1 MKKKKVLMVMR
12 LYTGLETSLET
23 GEWQPEGVPTVYN
36 FINKASKNFDL
47 KLLLTCKDSGKTYIS
62 GWKKELDQICIL
74 HGLAAPVIVLA
85 GTSYFGNIL
94 PRKIAMV
101 LRDLRHLY
109 KIFYFVWSEKPD
121 LIYCDGAN
129 VTFAYCLSKMFP
141 KTPIVLRLLGICS
154 FLRGLPDA
162 TRFVHRIY
170 KLAFNGRFSIA
181 IGTQDG
187 TGTEYFFERMLNK
200 SVPRCV
206 LLNGTDEGKPFPD
219 LEKTLPNGWSA
230 SASQCTTVLFVGRLE
245 ADKGIQVFVEAV
257 LSVLS
262 KGVSGV
268 RAIIVGSG
276 SLFDEV
282 KQKVE
287 QSGYEENFLFTGSV
301 PHAHIIG
308 FHFLSD
314 IYVSTNSD
322 GNLTNANLEA
332 IAANACMIVPAPQ
345 HEKHI
350 DVKTT
355 EYLADA
361 VSYFRHDDPNDLKDK
376 ILHLVNNPHEIEQQ
390 SRRLAMKKKS
400 FMRSWDERV
409 QEEIQILDSML
420 SQEV

>member
-12 LYTGLETSLET
+12 LYTGLERSLET
-23 GEWQPEGVPTVYN
+23 GSWKPEGVPTVYN
-36 FINKASKNFDL
+36 FINSAATKYDL
-47 KLLLTCKDSGKTYIS
+47 TVILTCKDSGKTYMS
-62 GWKKELDQICIL
+62 GWKEKQDKNFFLT
-74 HGLAAPVIVLA
+74 GLPAPIIVLA
-85 GTSYFGNIL
+85 GTSFFGNL
-94 PRKIAMV
+94 LSRKLAMI

-109 KIFYFVWSEKPD
+109 KIFYFVWSERPD

-129 VTFAYCLSKMFP
+129 VTFAYCLSKIFP
-141 KTPIVLRLLGICS
+141 KMPIVLRLLGICS

-170 KLAFNGRFSIA
+170 KLAFRGKFSMA

-187 TGTEYFFERMLNK
+187 TGTEYFFERALTE

-219 LEKTLPNGWSA
+219 LEKTLPDGWSF
-230 SASQCTTVLFVGRLE
+230 SDTKYTTILFIGRIE
-245 ADKGIQVFVEAV
+245 ADKGIWVFVEAV
-257 LSVLS
+257 LKLLS

-282 KQKVE
+282 KQKVD
-287 QSGYEENFLFTGSV
+287 QSGYEDNFLFTGSV

-314 IYVSTNSD
+314 IYVSANSD

-355 EYLADA
+355 EYLAGA

-376 ILHLVNNPHEIEQQ
+376 ILHLVNNPYEIEQQ
-390 SRRLAMKKKS
+390 SLRLATKKKS
-400 FMRSWDERV
+400 FMRSWDERIH
-409 QEEIQILDSML
+409 EELQILDTIL
-420 SQEV
+420 S

>member
-1 MKKKKVLMVMR
+1 MR
-12 LYTGLETSLET
+12 LYTGLERSLET
-23 GEWQPEGVPTVYN
+23 GTWQPEGVPTVYN
-36 FINKASKNFDL
+36 FINSAATKYDL
-47 KLLLTCKDSGKTYIS
+47 TIILTCKDSGKTYMS
-62 GWKKELDQICIL
+62 GWKEKQDKNFFLT
-74 HGLAAPVIVLA
+74 GLPASIIVLA
-85 GTSYFGNIL
+85 GTSFFGNLL
-94 PRKIAMV
+94 PRKIAMIF
-101 LRDLRHLY
+101 RDLRHLY
-109 KIFYFVWSEKPD
+109 KIVHFVRHEKPD

-129 VTFAYCLSKMFP
+129 VTFAYCLSKIFP
-141 KTPIVLRLLGICS
+141 KTPMVLRLLGICS

-162 TRFVHRIY
+162 KRLVHRIY
-170 KLAFNGRFSIA
+170 KLAFRGRFSMA

-187 TGTEYFFERMLNK
+187 TGTEYFFERALNET
-200 SVPRCV
+200 VPRCV
-206 LLNGTDEGKPFPD
+206 LLNGTDKAKPFLG
-219 LEKTLPNGWSA
+219 LEKTLPLGWSDTV
-230 SASQCTTVLFVGRLE
+230 SRYKTVLFVGRIE
-245 ADKGIQVFVEAV
+245 ADKGIRIFIDAV
-257 LSVLS
+257 LGVLS
-262 KGVSGV
+262 SGVNDV

-282 KQKVE
+282 KQKVD
-287 QSGYEENFLFTGSV
+287 QSGYENKFLFTGSV
-301 PHAHIIG
+301 PHAHILG

-376 ILHLVNNPHEIEQQ
+376 ILHLVNNPHEIEQL
-390 SRRLAMKKKS
+390 SRKLDTKKKS

-409 QEEIQILDSML
+409 KEEMQILDSML